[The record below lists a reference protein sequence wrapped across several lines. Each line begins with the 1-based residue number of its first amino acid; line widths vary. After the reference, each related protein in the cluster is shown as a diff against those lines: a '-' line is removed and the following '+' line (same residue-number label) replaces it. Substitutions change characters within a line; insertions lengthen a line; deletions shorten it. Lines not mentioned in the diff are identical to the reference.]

1 MDSASFKPAQ
11 LETIQILRYGL
22 PIAAQEALTGVSFMV
37 ILAILNSFGLIASA
51 GVGIAEKICS
61 IMFIVPGAIMS
72 AVSAFSAQNVGAGKR
87 ERAKQSMYIGMTVTF
102 LVGVCMFFISFFKGA
117 WLAGFFSKNQA
128 VCLAAADYLKP
139 YSIDCAIVG
148 FNFSMMGY
156 LNGNGKTGFV
166 ALQGILST
174 FCIRIPVS
182 YLMSKIP
189 GVGLF
194 QIGFATPLATV
205 FAIILDILYMKKGR
219 NDYQAC

>member
-1 MDSASFKPAQ
+1 MDSASSKPAQ

-102 LVGVCMFFISFFKGA
+102 LVGV
-117 WLAGFFSKNQA
+117 
-128 VCLAAADYLKP
+128 
-139 YSIDCAIVG
+139 
-148 FNFSMMGY
+148 
-156 LNGNGKTGFV
+156 
-166 ALQGILST
+166 
-174 FCIRIPVS
+174 
-182 YLMSKIP
+182 
-189 GVGLF
+189 
-194 QIGFATPLATV
+194 
-205 FAIILDILYMKKGR
+205 
-219 NDYQAC
+219 